1 MKKFLIPS
9 LTLFLAT
16 SLLSCSDDDKHPATE
31 MFSDNIATLIIPGD
45 ESANASA
52 QMVQYSFENNFDT
65 DQAKLAISGLSYNGI
80 DYQFKAENIPF
91 SYQDYYNGR
100 IENFSL
106 AAMTNLNGGTAATI
120 LTAMKA
126 ILRNFRPSL
135 LAPMQAFKRQYV
147 INITVGNEF
156 KAKTFD
162 ANGAYFGT
170 TMSSYIYN
178 NQHKDFTTD
187 KPVYCVSMN
196 LTTGKADVTIYNPV
210 FAAEMPPSMAS
221 TMMLLEGLS
230 IAYTKNS
237 FRLVGVNITAE
248 GREGGVVGRRT
259 RVVGESRKAPFS
271 PPTLISISTTS
282 PSAPTPTTYA
292 QLRSASRLPA
302 NMMPLHLSPP
312 TWHATAL
319 QTNNTTPSGHIIK
332 RFESASSTDDTLSNL
347 YSVRL
352 IGLEPTRLSTP
363 DPKSGAATIT
373 PRAPFCVAKI
383 QKIFYSHTFTP
394 PLQLNLTL
402 SQRKKRILATKN
414 SSNQASHWPYH

>member
-1 MKKFLIPS
+1 MKKCLIPS

-106 AAMTNLNGGTAATI
+106 AAMTNLNGGTAATN
-120 LTAMKA
+120 LTAMIA
-126 ILRNFRPSL
+126 IMRNFRPSL

-147 INITVGNEF
+147 INFTVGNDF

-221 TMMLLEGLS
+221 TMMLLEGLN
-230 IAYTKNS
+230 ITYTKNS
-237 FRLVGVNITAE
+237 FRLVGENITPKVQE
-248 GREGGVVGRRT
+248 GAV
-259 RVVGESRKAPFS
+259 
-271 PPTLISISTTS
+271 L
-282 PSAPTPTTYA
+282 TPN
-292 QLRSASRLPA
+292 P
-302 NMMPLHLSPP
+302 HFVF
-312 TWHATAL
+312 
-319 QTNNTTPSGHIIK
+319 NN
-332 RFESASSTDDTLSNL
+332 FTLSANPDDL
-347 YSVRL
+347 RAAQISFKVAGKYDAIASV
-352 IGLEPTRLSTP
+352 TT
-363 DPKSGAATIT
+363 D
-373 PRAPFCVAKI
+373 
-383 QKIFYSHTFTP
+383 
-394 PLQLNLTL
+394 
-402 SQRKKRILATKN
+402 LARN
-414 SSNQASHWPYH
+414 SSSNQ

>member
-1 MKKFLIPS
+1 
-9 LTLFLAT
+9 
-16 SLLSCSDDDKHPATE
+16 

-106 AAMTNLNGGTAATI
+106 AAMTNLNGGTAATN
-120 LTAMKA
+120 LTAMIA
-126 ILRNFRPSL
+126 IMRNFRPSL

-147 INITVGNEF
+147 INFTVGNDF

-221 TMMLLEGLS
+221 TMMLLEGLN
-230 IAYTKNS
+230 ITYTKIPS
-237 FRLVGVNITAE
+237 VWLAKT
-248 GREGGVVGRRT
+248 
-259 RVVGESRKAPFS
+259 SPPKCRKAPFS
-271 PPTLISISTTS
+271 PPTLISFSTTS

-347 YSVRL
+347 YSVRT

-373 PRAPFCVAKI
+373 PRAPFALQRYKN
-383 QKIFYSHTFTP
+383 FYSHTFTP

-402 SQRKKRILATKN
+402 SQRKRE
-414 SSNQASHWPYH
+414 S